1 LPLQHG
7 HTPAH
12 RQQRGA
18 TQATFS
24 RLFAGTQ
31 GEIAAPLARIA
42 IPDRFYTGK
51 RRRDLAGRLQMCV
64 GRITQFI
71 SDLPEG
77 SSPESIGRNL
87 SIVMPALC
95 RASKYLR
102 HFRK

>member
-1 LPLQHG
+1 
-7 HTPAH
+7 
-12 RQQRGA
+12 
-18 TQATFS
+18 
-24 RLFAGTQ
+24 
-31 GEIAAPLARIA
+31 
-42 IPDRFYTGK
+42 
-51 RRRDLAGRLQMCV
+51 MCV